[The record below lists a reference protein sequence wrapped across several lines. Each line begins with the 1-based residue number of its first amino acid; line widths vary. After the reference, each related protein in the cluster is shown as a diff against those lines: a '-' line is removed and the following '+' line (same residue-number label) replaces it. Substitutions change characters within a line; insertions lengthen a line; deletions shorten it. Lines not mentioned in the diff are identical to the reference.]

1 MMTPEQMQNTM
12 QFIVE
17 NHANAMIRLDRL
29 EAESRELTIKMDRQ
43 QKEIDSLSEASRSQL
58 ETSSSLLEISR
69 NQLRHNSNVEQ
80 SLKAVTEILASQAVR
95 LQWLEDRGH

>member
-1 MMTPEQMQNTM
+1 MMTPEQMQDTM

-29 EAESRELTIKMDRQ
+29 EAESKELTIKMDRQ
-43 QKEIDSLSEASRSQL
+43 QKEIDSLV
-58 ETSSSLLEISR
+58 EISR
-69 NQLRHNSNVEQ
+69 NQVGHNSNVEQ
-80 SLKAVTEILASQAVR
+80 SLKAITEILVSQSLR

>member
-43 QKEIDSLSEASRSQL
+43 QKEIDSLSETSRRM
-58 ETSSSLLEISR
+58 LEISR
-69 NQLRHNSNVEQ
+69 KQSGHNSNVEQ
-80 SLKAVTEILASQAVR
+80 ILKAVTEILTSQAIR
-95 LQWLEDRGH
+95 LQWLEERSQ

>member
-17 NHANAMIRLDRL
+17 NHANAMIRMDRL

-43 QKEIDSLSEASRSQL
+43 QKEIDSLL
-58 ETSSSLLEISR
+58 ETSGNLLEISR
-69 NQLRHNSNVEQ
+69 NQLGHNSNVER
-80 SLKAVTEILASQAVR
+80 SLKAVIEILASQAVR
-95 LQWLEDRGH
+95 LQWLEDRGR